1 MLEDLNHHALGFV
14 TWLDWSSLSSSYDDS
29 VKVTNSREKGRKF
42 KYKRKIN
49 VKIGK
54 SRCHHWK
61 ESKHTLISTKYFLLH
76 IHAICSWISPI
87 ILESYLNRK
96 YLYEIW
102 EAARCKYNPV
112 GNKKRQSRLLITG
125 YWWLSWSNINL
136 IRNISPWYSVYQIC
150 NGYFGN
156 REKLKIKKNKN

>member
-1 MLEDLNHHALGFV
+1 MFAETIVTLIMLEDLNHHALGFV
-14 TWLDWSSLSSSYDDS
+14 TWLDWSSLSSYSYDDS

-76 IHAICSWISPI
+76 IYAICSRISPI
-87 ILESYLNRK
+87 ILESYLNRIFVWNMRGR
-96 YLYEIW
+96 E
-102 EAARCKYNPV
+102 RDV
-112 GNKKRQSRLLITG
+112 
-125 YWWLSWSNINL
+125 NINQ
-136 IRNISPWYSVYQIC
+136 PA
-150 NGYFGN
+150 
-156 REKLKIKKNKN
+156 IKRWSRHRDFL